1 MTRFVMTI
9 PEAAQLVLQAG
20 AFGTSGDIFVL
31 DMGEPVKVVD
41 LARDLIRLSGLE
53 AGRDIDVVFTGLRPG
68 EKLFEELYNDAE
80 TQLPTPHPKIFRAR
94 HRATSSDELW
104 TALNR
109 LAAVVDGPHADVI
122 AALQA
127 AIPQYRPNRSV
138 AKPHDS
144 LATTRVEPAPA
155 DFVSTAPGRAI
166 LPPHT
171 DGRNMPHIRPVH
183 SASCDVSPS

>member
-1 MTRFVMTI
+1 MTRFFMTI

-53 AGRDIDVVFTGLRPG
+53 EGREIDVVFTGLRPG

-80 TQLPTPHPKIFRAR
+80 TRLSTPHPKIFRAR
-94 HRATSSDELW
+94 HRATSSDKLW

-109 LAAVVDGPHADVI
+109 LAAVVDGP
-122 AALQA
+122 Q
-127 AIPQYRPNRSV
+127 R
-138 AKPHDS
+138 
-144 LATTRVEPAPA
+144 T
-155 DFVSTAPGRAI
+155 
-166 LPPHT
+166 
-171 DGRNMPHIRPVH
+171 
-183 SASCDVSPS
+183 